1 VRSRPGIAIAGP
13 ACAGSARTTTTARS
27 DPVLTRFAPAPT
39 GYLHLGHVANAIWTW
54 GWARSVGAQV
64 LLRIEDH
71 DQQRSRPAFAAAIL
85 DDLDWLGFQADLG
98 PARQSD
104 PDAAAAYDAAL
115 ERLRAE
121 DRVYGCDCTRSTFA
135 AWSREQGRPWIGP
148 GCPGDCRD
156 RGRDGPVLRAFIGS
170 GSEAWTDLLLG
181 ARDAMV
187 APSGDPPVRDRHGN
201 WTYALCVVVDDLR
214 QGVDLVVR
222 GRDLLDATASQIRLA
237 RLLGRSAP
245 PNFAHHPLILRPDGS
260 KLSKSAGDSGVREL
274 RHAGVTPADVRARAG
289 AASGAE
295 PAQWSV
301 G

>member
-1 VRSRPGIAIAGP
+1 
-13 ACAGSARTTTTARS
+13 
-27 DPVLTRFAPAPT
+27 
-39 GYLHLGHVANAIWTW
+39 
-54 GWARSVGAQV
+54 
-64 LLRIEDH
+64 
-71 DQQRSRPAFAAAIL
+71 
-85 DDLDWLGFQADLG
+85 
-98 PARQSD
+98 
-104 PDAAAAYDAAL
+104 
-115 ERLRAE
+115 
-121 DRVYGCDCTRSTFA
+121 
-135 AWSREQGRPWIGP
+135 
-148 GCPGDCRD
+148 
-156 RGRDGPVLRAFIGS
+156 
-170 GSEAWTDLLLG
+170 
-181 ARDAMV
+181 MV
-187 APSGDPPVRDRHGN
+187 APSGDPPVRDRHGH